1 MEGVI
6 SASPPSTRL
15 LTEGFDE
22 RGPFVVLVVAVM
34 PLIES
39 KAETEERNS
48 FLVPRFGEPLGT
60 FLKNE

>member
-6 SASPPSTRL
+6 SVSPPSTRL

-22 RGPFVVLVVAVM
+22 SGPLVVLVVAVM
-34 PLIES
+34 RLIES

-48 FLVPRFGEPLGT
+48 FLVPRFGESLGT
-60 FLKNE
+60 FLKSE